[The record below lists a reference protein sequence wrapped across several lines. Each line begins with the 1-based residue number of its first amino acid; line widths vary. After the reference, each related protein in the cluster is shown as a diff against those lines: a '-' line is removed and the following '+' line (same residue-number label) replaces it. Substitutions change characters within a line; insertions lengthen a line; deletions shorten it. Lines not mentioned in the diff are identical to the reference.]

1 MGEGRETYWQIGCP
15 SQSQV
20 VKLYKP
26 LKGSFLHSSNLN
38 KILTIHYQTGL
49 CQSVLTHTS
58 LRQLCFKRSG
68 HLQRERTLK
77 EP

>member
-1 MGEGRETYWQIGCP
+1 MGEGRETYWQIGCL

-38 KILTIHYQTGL
+38 KILTIHYSTGL
-49 CQSVLTHTS
+49 SQSVLTLIS
-58 LRQLCFKRSG
+58 LR
-68 HLQRERTLK
+68 
-77 EP
+77 